1 MEVPVSCKKLNLWFF
16 LPNLVTLSI
25 IELMEQHTRAAT
37 DVKVLVK
44 MECTYWTYSI
54 NHHILDWGM
63 TFLTIQLAMAWT
75 NYT

>member
-1 MEVPVSCKKLNLWFF
+1 MELPVSCKKLHSWFS
-16 LPNLVTLSI
+16 LPNLVTPWM

-54 NHHILDWGM
+54 NHPILYWGM

>member
-1 MEVPVSCKKLNLWFF
+1 MELPVSCKKLNSWFS
-16 LPNLVTLSI
+16 LPSLVTPWI

-54 NHHILDWGM
+54 NHHILHWGM